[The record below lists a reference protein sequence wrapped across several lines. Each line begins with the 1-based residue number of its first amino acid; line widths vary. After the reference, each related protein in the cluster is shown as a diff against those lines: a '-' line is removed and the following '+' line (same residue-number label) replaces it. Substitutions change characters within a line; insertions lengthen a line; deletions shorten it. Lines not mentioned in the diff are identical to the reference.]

1 MSNILT
7 PEKVNMAA
15 EAEPHEILFAIH
27 KRVVDTE
34 NLMAQY
40 RTHAQ
45 NLEVTIAMLQER
57 IEKLENQNDHL
68 SFHKDLKKEE
78 GGIPYTSVYG
88 EDEVK

>member
-57 IEKLENQNDHL
+57 IEKLEN
-68 SFHKDLKKEE
+68 KEK
-78 GGIPYTSVYG
+78 I
-88 EDEVK
+88 KI